1 MTQTISLAA
10 EAAER
15 GQQSQPAEPAQPAEA
30 GQSLGSSSGTVAVS
44 DAHIAANRFEQAVV
58 AQGVSIAP
66 GILRLGPDDVL
77 AHFSRFGRR
86 ISGCL

>member
-1 MTQTISLAA
+1 M
-10 EAAER
+10 AAER

-30 GQSLGSSSGTVAVS
+30 GQSLGSSTVAVS

-86 ISGCL
+86 IAGCL